1 MMKMKN
7 RNQYKIQKNQ
17 DGGGNDA
24 YKNFTSQVEYNTE

>member
-7 RNQYKIQKNQ
+7 RNQYKIKKKQN
-17 DGGGNDA
+17 GGGNDA